1 MWSIIRPHALCG
13 IFPARLKNPAI
24 RSTLLEAGKAGGR
37 LYGPHNRR
45 SRSRSGFLKSAAGR
59 MRRDTT
65 TEKLASRVEGEGC
78 EVAKRPPPF
87 PRDIKRDLPPPP
99 NGASI
104 KILSSNPLN
113 IWSNFCTNISVH
125 EIMI

>member
-1 MWSIIRPHALCG
+1 MFCG
-13 IFPARLKNPAI
+13 AAGTFSTGLLNPTPKPGISMKPFRRGEVA
-24 RSTLLEAGKAGGR
+24 EAG
-37 LYGPHNRR
+37 
-45 SRSRSGFLKSAAGR
+45 FLDSPNR

-104 KILSSNPLN
+104 KILSSKLLN